1 MNAPRVHQRS
11 GVVSAVG
18 PRERNEDSFLL
29 RDTTLDQ
36 GLVLAR
42 LAVADGMG
50 GHEAGEVASRL
61 AVDCAARSLEEG
73 ATDSDALR
81 RAFELA
87 DAEIR
92 EFSSTRGNGASMG
105 TTLTFTV
112 VREDEAIVGHVGDSR
127 AWLFHRGELKQIT
140 VDHSRVGRLLQSGV
154 ISEQESIGHPEAN
167 VLDQA
172 LGTGIVP
179 QPDVY
184 RVGVGPGDVLVL
196 STDGLHGVLS
206 RPEIEGVLQAESSM
220 QQACAR
226 LAELAQERG
235 STDNVT
241 VVAWQY
247 PALSIRTRTNPGTA
261 GSPPSR
267 GRAGSWPS
275 ATLRRSDIRLRLLA
289 GGFVMGLAIGLL
301 LRVLA

>member
-1 MNAPRVHQRS
+1 MNIPRVHQRA
-11 GVVSAVG
+11 GVITAVG

-29 RDTTLDQ
+29 QDTTLDQ

-50 GHEAGEVASRL
+50 GHEAGEMASRL
-61 AVDCAARSLEEG
+61 AVESAARCLEDG
-73 ATDSDALR
+73 TTDSDALR
-81 RAFELA
+81 RAFESA

-92 EFSSTRGNGASMG
+92 QFSRTHGNGASMG

-140 VDHSRVGRLLQSGV
+140 VDHSRVGRLLRSGV
-154 ISEQESIGHPEAN
+154 ISEQETIGHPEAN

-172 LGTGIVP
+172 LGAGTVP
-179 QPDVY
+179 EPDVY
-184 RVGVGPGDVLVL
+184 RVGVGPGDVLML
-196 STDGLHGVLS
+196 STDGLHGVLG
-206 RPEIEGVLQAESSM
+206 RAEIEGVLREQTSM
-220 QQACAR
+220 QQACVQ

-241 VVAWQY
+241 VLAWQY
-247 PALSIRTRTNPGTA
+247 PALSPRTRTNPGTVGRA
-261 GSPPSR
+261 AQPSR
-267 GRAGSWPS
+267 PQ
-275 ATLRRSDIRLRLLA
+275 RRSDVRLLLLV
-289 GGFVMGLAIGLL
+289 GGFAVGLVMGLL

>member
-1 MNAPRVHQRS
+1 MTASRVHQRA

-29 RDTTLDQ
+29 RDTTLDH

-61 AVDCAARSLEEG
+61 AVECAARCLEG
-73 ATDSDALR
+73 GTSDPDALR

-92 EFSSTRGNGASMG
+92 EFSRTRGNGASMG

-140 VDHSRVGRLLQSGV
+140 VDHSRVGRLLRSGV
-154 ISEQESIGHPEAN
+154 ISEQETIGHPEAN

-172 LGTGIVP
+172 LGAGTVP
-179 QPDVY
+179 QADVY

-196 STDGLHGVLS
+196 STDGLHGVLG
-206 RPEIEGVLQAESSM
+206 RAEIEGVLREQSSM
-220 QQACAR
+220 QQACVQ
-226 LAELAQERG
+226 LAALAQERG

-241 VVAWQY
+241 VLAWQY
-247 PALSIRTRTNPGTA
+247 PALSSRTRTNPGTV
-261 GSPPSR
+261 
-267 GRAGSWPS
+267 GRAAQSP
-275 ATLRRSDIRLRLLA
+275 RLPRGFDVRWRLLA
-289 GGFVMGLAIGLL
+289 GGFTVGLVIGVL